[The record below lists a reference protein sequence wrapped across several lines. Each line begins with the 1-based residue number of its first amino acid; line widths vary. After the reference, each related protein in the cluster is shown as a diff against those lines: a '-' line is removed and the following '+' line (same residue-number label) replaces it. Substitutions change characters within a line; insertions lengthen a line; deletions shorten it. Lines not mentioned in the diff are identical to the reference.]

1 MTEITNELAVMNP
14 LKAHLRDN
22 NVQIGLWCS
31 LCSNMVAEVLSYTG
45 FDWVLF
51 DAEHAPNDVPGLL
64 SQLQAMKG
72 SLAVPIVRPPWND
85 PVILKQLL
93 DIGFQ
98 NFIIPFVQTDE
109 EARQAVAAVRYP
121 PQGIRGVAGSARA
134 SCFGFNENYW
144 STINDLVC
152 VIVQVETAE
161 AVERLDRI
169 CEVDGVDAIF
179 VGPNDLAASVGHL
192 MDTGCREVQDMM
204 AHIAGIC
211 AKHGTTAGTLAGDP
225 EEAKRYMDMGY
236 KFVGVGSDVGLL
248 KKAAADCVAAF
259 R

>member
-1 MTEITNELAVMNP
+1 MTEIANELAVVNP

-22 NVQIGLWCS
+22 NLQIGLWSS

-45 FDWVLF
+45 LDWVLF
-51 DAEHAPNDVPGLL
+51 DSEHAPSDLPGLL
-64 SQLQAMKG
+64 GQLQAMKG
-72 SLAVPIVRPPWND
+72 SPTVPIVRPPWND

-121 PQGIRGVAGSARA
+121 PQGIRGVAASARA
-134 SCFGFNENYW
+134 SCFGFNKNYW
-144 STINDLVC
+144 HTINDFIS

-161 AVERLDRI
+161 AVEQLDRI
-169 CEVDGVDAIF
+169 CEVDGVDGIF

-192 MDTGCREVQDMM
+192 MNAGCTEVQDMM
-204 AHIAGIC
+204 ARIAEAC
-211 AKHGTTAGTLAGDP
+211 AKHGKTAGTLAFGS
-225 EEAKRYMDMGY
+225 EESQRYVDMGY
-236 KFVGVGSDVGLL
+236 RFIGVGSDIGLL
-248 KKAAADCVAAF
+248 KKAAVDCVGAF
-259 R
+259 K